1 VGTGS
6 TGLRA
11 SSLILLPFILPCC
24 STNSRHRRNKST
36 PEARSELFLF
46 QFRQAAS
53 RENGARV
60 PAAPATT
67 YKRAGTARL
76 WDADRIAPI
85 GIYFYDQTSIES
97 MPSAKIHANGE
108 YAQRIDRVID
118 YLRGNLDRPVK
129 LAELADVAC
138 FSEFHF
144 HRIFSAV
151 AGETLNHFTNRLRL
165 EKAARLLRYSEQS
178 LTDIALDCGFSSS
191 ATFSRA
197 FRSGYDTSPSQFR
210 KSGEIKKSK
219 IRKELFPEDEY
230 GLPMGAGEKRAAFP
244 VRLIDIGERQVA
256 YIRVTNAFD
265 MDKVLAALKKVI
277 EWAKSQDMFSQGIL
291 FGMTVDDP
299 HVTPKHLYRYEVCL
313 ASSLPFEC
321 MPGMS
326 KLKMPAMRYAAI
338 KVSGDIHKVATAW
351 DYLYRDWLINSAY
364 EPEHAPAL
372 EVFLDK
378 EGATDWSHFELE
390 LCLPVRK
397 AAEMRS

>member
-1 VGTGS
+1 MIAVGFLDADGGTGQLGYYCGAMA
-6 TGLRA
+6 TE
-11 SSLILLPFILPCC
+11 SLAGGKIQA
-24 STNSRHRRNKST
+24 NS
-36 PEARSELFLF
+36 
-46 QFRQAAS
+46 
-53 RENGARV
+53 
-60 PAAPATT
+60 
-67 YKRAGTARL
+67 
-76 WDADRIAPI
+76 
-85 GIYFYDQTSIES
+85 
-97 MPSAKIHANGE
+97 E
-108 YAQRIDRVID
+108 YTQRIDRVID

-144 HRIFSAV
+144 HRIFTAV
-151 AGETLNHFTNRLRL
+151 SGETLNSFTNRLRL

-210 KSGEIKKSK
+210 KSGEIKNSK

-230 GLPMGAGEKRAAFP
+230 GIPMSAEEKRAAFP
-244 VRLIDIGERQVA
+244 VRLIDIPERQVA
-256 YIRVTNAFD
+256 YIRVKNAFD
-265 MDKVLAALKKVI
+265 MDKVLAALKKLM
-277 EWAKSQDMFSQGIL
+277 EWAKSQNVFSQGIL

-321 MPGMS
+321 MQGMS

-351 DYLYRDWLINSAY
+351 DYLYRDWLINSAW
-364 EPEHAPAL
+364 EPEHAPSL

-378 EGATDWSHFELE
+378 ERALDWSHFELE
-390 LCLPVRK
+390 LCLPIRK